1 MTLDFMTCE
10 CGKAHL
16 RGACYCD
23 RCGAQPP
30 RSGGTGRQQAEV
42 PEEESAAFVAGC
54 VALGEAL
61 VGTGGKWG
69 VA

>member
-1 MTLDFMTCE
+1 MNLPRCE
-10 CGKAHL
+10 CGGYHAPS
-16 RGACYCD
+16 APFCE

-30 RSGGTGRQQAEV
+30 RPKGTGRQEAGEMT
-42 PEEESAAFVAGC
+42 PEEASVFVAGA

-61 VGTGGKWG
+61 RGTGGKWG